1 MTRNKGILLV
11 IVSALLYGFAP
22 VLCSMTYQYGNNPV
36 TLTFF
41 RSFFVV
47 IILGCLMIKNKIPF
61 RCEKG
66 ELIRIVSVAMFGSI
80 LTTLLL
86 NSSYL
91 YIGVGTATTLHFLY
105 PLFVTLICHF
115 VYHDALD
122 KKHLIA
128 LGICLCGVLL
138 FLDFKDL
145 SKMKGILMALVSGM
159 TFAIY
164 LVGIDKLKLSR
175 MNSIKLS
182 FYFALTVSVVLGT
195 FGFVSGQMVLNQPVI
210 SYMLMLGVAIMA
222 QWLAVVCLQQGILV
236 LGSSLASL
244 FSMFEPV
251 SCLIFGALFLNET
264 VILAQVFGCALI
276 LSGVLLLIKE

>member
-11 IVSALLYGFAP
+11 IASALLYGFAP
-22 VLCSMTYQYGNNPV
+22 VLCSMTYQHGNNPI

-47 IILGCLMIKNKIPF
+47 ILLGIIMIKNKIPF

-66 ELIRIVSVAMFGSI
+66 ELIRIVGVALFGSI

-115 VYHDALD
+115 VYHDPLD
-122 KKHLIA
+122 KKHLLA

-138 FLDFKDL
+138 FVDFKDL
-145 SKMKGILMALVSGM
+145 SKMKGILMALISGM

-164 LVGIDKLKLSR
+164 LVGIDKLKLSK

-195 FGFVSGQMVLNQPVI
+195 FGFTTGQVILNQPAI
-210 SYMLMLGVAIMA
+210 SYVLMFCVAIMA
-222 QWLAVVCLQQGILV
+222 QWQAVVCLQQGISV

-251 SCLIFGALFLNET
+251 SCLIFGALLLNET
-264 VILAQVFGCALI
+264 VVIAQAIGCVFILG
-276 LSGVLLLIKE
+276 GVLLLIKE

>member
-11 IVSALLYGFAP
+11 IASALLYGFAP
-22 VLCSMTYQYGNNPV
+22 VLCSMTYQYGNNPI

-47 IILGCLMIKNKIPF
+47 ILLGVLMIKNKIPF

-66 ELIRIVSVAMFGSI
+66 ELIRIVGVALFGSI
-80 LTTLLL
+80 MTTLLL

-91 YIGVGTATTLHFLY
+91 YIGVGTATTQHFLY

-115 VYHDALD
+115 VYHDSLS
-122 KKHLIA
+122 KKHLMA

-145 SKMKGILMALVSGM
+145 SKMKGILMALISGM

-164 LVGIDKLKLSR
+164 LVGIDKLKLSK
-175 MNSIKLS
+175 MNSMKLS
-182 FYFALTVSVVLGT
+182 FYFALTVSVVLGV
-195 FGFVSGQMVLNQPVI
+195 FGFTTGQIVLNQPAI
-210 SYMLMLGVAIMA
+210 SYVLMFGVAIMA
-222 QWLAVVCLQQGILV
+222 QWLAVVFLQQGISV
-236 LGSSLASL
+236 LGSSLARL
-244 FSMFEPV
+244 FSMIVPV
-251 SCLIFGALFLNET
+251 SCLVFGALLLNET
-264 VILAQVFGCALI
+264 VVIAQAIGCVLI
-276 LSGVLLLIKE
+276 LGGVLILIKV